1 MRSHLITVK
10 HRVLRGNLMD
20 SKVLC
25 KGTPARSLSG
35 NIIPR
40 LNQPT
45 FPRRHSASE
54 QALLLG
60 STAAQMLWVPCPV
73 PGLAHRPH
81 VTHELALLSHCSPF
95 TSIAPSPLLPGA
107 LYPSAQTSFFCQIH
121 PLPGPLGPR
130 GLSPGPIRGPFSPA
144 PALNSPLGTCAL

>member
-1 MRSHLITVK
+1 MLG
-10 HRVLRGNLMD
+10 GNLMD

-60 STAAQMLWVPCPV
+60 STAARMLWVPCPV
-73 PGLAHRPH
+73 PGLAHWPH
-81 VTHELALLSHCSPF
+81 VSHELALLSHCSPF
-95 TSIAPSPLLPGA
+95 TASPRHPSSQGLCIPLPRLHSSVRSTHCQA
-107 LYPSAQTSFFCQIH
+107 LSVLVVSAQDPLEVLSH
-121 PLPGPLGPR
+121 LPLP
-130 GLSPGPIRGPFSPA
+130 
-144 PALNSPLGTCAL
+144 